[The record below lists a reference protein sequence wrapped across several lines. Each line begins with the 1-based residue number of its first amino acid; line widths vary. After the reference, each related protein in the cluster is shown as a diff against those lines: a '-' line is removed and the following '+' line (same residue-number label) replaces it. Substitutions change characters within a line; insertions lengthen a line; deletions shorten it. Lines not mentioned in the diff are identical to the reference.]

1 MYLRN
6 TVRSA
11 DLHILDS
18 AVLQHFI
25 NGLCAYAESRARF
38 LHAHYFGIV
47 LQYRLIYFFEIHCY
61 KLPFCERHRR
71 GYETLV
77 RFRFLL
83 IKLW

>member
-25 NGLCAYAESRARF
+25 NGPCAYAESRARF

-61 KLPFCERHRR
+61 
-71 GYETLV
+71 
-77 RFRFLL
+77 LL
-83 IKLW
+83 SLGLYLL